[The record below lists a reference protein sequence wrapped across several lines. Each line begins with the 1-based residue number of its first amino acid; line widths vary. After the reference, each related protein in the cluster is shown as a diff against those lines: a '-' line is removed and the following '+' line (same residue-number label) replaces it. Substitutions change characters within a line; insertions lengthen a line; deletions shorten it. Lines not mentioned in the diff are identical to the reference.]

1 MMRQIKFYIG
11 LIAVIVAIYSCQKP
25 IDIKATTTNANILVV
40 EGLIN
45 AGSNLTTIKLSRT
58 VTIGN
63 KTTAN
68 PEGGATITIE
78 NAQATVAT
86 LNEVSKGTYSSA
98 AILNLDKTKQY
109 RVRIKTANGKIYL
122 SDLVDVKITPP
133 IDSVG
138 YTFKNN
144 GIQIYA
150 NAHDDTNNS
159 RYYLY
164 DYAEA
169 WIFNT
174 FYSSGYVSNGSG
186 LSPRTPA
193 QIVSSCYNETATA
206 NIFLNSTAAL
216 SQDIS
221 YQFPLIFI
229 EGTSE
234 RISVRYSILVNQT
247 VLTKDAYVFW
257 ENLKKSTESLGSIFD
272 VQPSQLIGNIHNV
285 TDPTEPVIGYISAGT
300 TQSKRIYINKRDL
313 PVSFVT
319 KYPYSCRVDTA
330 KSPGDIATYVISLTA
345 GTTPLHPNPDG
356 PGYLFT
362 DRTCADCTIR
372 GKVQKPAFWQ

>member
-1 MMRQIKFYIG
+1 MRQIKFYIG